1 MTDMTNSRSLLRPPF
16 AHALFA
22 MLVAAPAAQAQH
34 SATPRDH
41 GSAVA
46 TLPAYDRRAPLALT
60 DSLVRTDG
68 ALMIHRVAFASPLGG
83 RATAWMVVP
92 PNSLRDRNRRFAGV
106 LMLHGAPGSA
116 EGMLTRAE
124 HLARHGALVL
134 ALDAPF
140 ARRDPGRPITLTSQD
155 SVEVVQLALD
165 LKRAVD
171 VLVARPDVDPARLG
185 FVGVSYGG
193 AQGALLAGIEHR
205 IRAYVLQVADGG
217 MAEHFTNDDGSS
229 APPFEGV
236 ADSTWRRWLD
246 ALRPVGSIH
255 FVGRAAPGSIL
266 FQWGEHDQAVPPP
279 NARRLL
285 AASPA
290 ATVKWYDSGHAL
302 PAQAQLDAL
311 AWLSTKIGLTPVTDA
326 DRTPRRGVAR

>member
-1 MTDMTNSRSLLRPPF
+1 MRRFF
-16 AHALFA
+16 ALALITA
-22 MLVAAPAAQAQH
+22 LAIAPTALAQSSAKAPGRGVAV
-34 SATPRDH
+34 T
-41 GSAVA
+41 
-46 TLPAYDRRAPLALT
+46 TLPSYDHRAPLALT

-68 ALMIHRVAFASPLGG
+68 SLSLHRVAFASPLGG
-83 RATAWMVVP
+83 RATAWVVVP
-92 PNSLRDRNRRFAGV
+92 PDSLRDRTRRFPGV
-106 LMLHGAPGSA
+106 LMLHGAPGNA
-116 EGMLTRAE
+116 EGMLPRAE

-140 ARRDPGRPITLTSQD
+140 ARRDPGSPITLTPRD
-155 SVEVVQLALD
+155 SAEVVQLAVD
-165 LKRAVD
+165 LQRAVD
-171 VLVARPDVDPARLG
+171 VLVARSDVDPARLG

-217 MAEHFTNDDGSS
+217 MAEHFTNDDGSN
-229 APPFEGV
+229 APPFPGV

-255 FVGRAAPGSIL
+255 FIGRAVPGSIL
-266 FQWGEHDQAVPPP
+266 YQWGEHDEAVPPA

-290 ATVKWYDSGHAL
+290 ATVKWYDSGHGL
-302 PAQAQLDAL
+302 PMQAQLDAL

-326 DRTPRRGVAR
+326 DRAPQPRAAR

>member
-1 MTDMTNSRSLLRPPF
+1 MTDMPKLRSLLRRPF
-16 AHALFA
+16 AYTLLAT
-22 MLVAAPAAQAQH
+22 LVAPAVLAQN
-34 SATPRDH
+34 SAKPRALD
-41 GSAVA
+41 SAVA
-46 TLPAYDRRAPLALT
+46 TLPSYDRRAPLALT

-68 ALMIHRVAFASPLGG
+68 SLGIHRIAFASPLGG
-83 RATAWMVVP
+83 RATAWVVVP
-92 PNSLRDRNRRFAGV
+92 PDSLRDRNKHFAGV
-106 LMLHGAPGSA
+106 LMLHGAPGNA
-116 EGMLTRAE
+116 EGMLSRAE

-140 ARRDPGRPITLTSQD
+140 ARRDPGRPITLTAQD
-155 SVEVVQLALD
+155 SAEVVQLAVD
-165 LKRAVD
+165 LQRAVD
-171 VLVARPDVDPARLG
+171 VLVAHPDVDPARLG

-217 MAEHFTNDDGSS
+217 MAEHFTNDDGSNV
-229 APPFEGV
+229 PPFEGV

-255 FVGRAAPGSIL
+255 FVGRAVPGSIL
-266 FQWGEHDQAVPPP
+266 FQWGEHDQAVPPA

-290 ATVKWYDSGHAL
+290 ATVKWYDSGHGL
-302 PAQAQLDAL
+302 PVQAQLDAL
-311 AWLSTKIGLTPVTDA
+311 AWLSAKIGLTPVNDA
-326 DRTPRRGVAR
+326 DRAPQPRAAR

>member
-1 MTDMTNSRSLLRPPF
+1 MTNSRSLLRR
-16 AHALFA
+16 LFA
-22 MLVAAPAAQAQH
+22 CTLLATLATPAALAQN
-34 SATPRDH
+34 SARPRAH
-41 GSAVA
+41 GSAVV
-46 TLPAYDRRAPLALT
+46 TLPSYDRRAPLSLS
-60 DSLVRTDG
+60 DSLVRSEG
-68 ALMIHRVAFASPLGG
+68 SLSVHRVAFASPLGG
-83 RATAWMVVP
+83 RATAWVVVP
-92 PNSLRDRNRRFAGV
+92 PDSLRGRGNRFAGV
-106 LMLHGAPGSA
+106 LMLHGAPGNA
-116 EGMLTRAE
+116 EGMLSRAE

-140 ARRDPGRPITLTSQD
+140 ARRDPGRPITLTAQD
-155 SVEVVQLALD
+155 SAEVVQLALD
-165 LKRAVD
+165 LQRAVD
-171 VLVARPDVDPARLG
+171 VLVARADVDPARLG

-217 MAEHFTNDDGSS
+217 MAEHFTNDDGSN

-255 FVGRAAPGSIL
+255 FVGRAVPGSIL
-266 FQWGEHDQAVPPP
+266 FQWGKQDEAVPPA

-290 ATVKWYDSGHAL
+290 ATVKWYDSGHGL
-302 PAQAQLDAL
+302 PIQAQLDAL
-311 AWLSTKIGLTPVTDA
+311 EWLSAKIGLSPVTDA
-326 DRTPRRGVAR
+326 DRAPRPRAAR